1 MHPAILL
8 IKVLLLFMKN
18 NNIVIHDQNGIK
30 IYKILNNINLLKIIS
45 GWNIAKIVYVVVFL
59 YGLDRIKTFLNI
71 KYLVYNT
78 KNTILNSS
86 LSHIVLSHIK

>member
-18 NNIVIHDQNGIK
+18 NIVIHDQNRIK
-30 IYKILNNINLLKIIS
+30 IYKILSNINLLKIIS
-45 GWNIAKIVYVVVFL
+45 GWNIAKIVYVDVFL